1 MTVRSGA
8 SGREGMLQRRE
19 ACWIAARQQSDLM
32 LHRCQAQVGGG
43 LGHGDA
49 LFEV

>member
-1 MTVRSGA
+1 
-8 SGREGMLQRRE
+8 MLQRRE

-43 LGHGDA
+43 LGNGDA